1 MKLIFLVAILAMP
14 TALNAQSV
22 KAMKRMPFGE
32 CMDACTVKG
41 LKADACPGIA
51 ECGVQCYSVCRIEP
65 DSVGYLPLYIS
76 QGAASDSLKSLLNP
90 NGYCFPRNHYMA
102 VTTSGIKGQ
111 KLKDAVSTGLKVAA
125 VALNDK
131 TARTAALAGS
141 IALDAF
147 SLSAGKTRVSRIAD
161 RNGNYGVVAEFV
173 NGIALIEFFESN
185 GWHYVNSVATSD
197 GSQRF
202 VFAQPAENEC
212 EDTEPIDPPVAEQ

>member
-1 MKLIFLVAILAMP
+1 MRILSTVLVLLAAANLYGQ
-14 TALNAQSV
+14 TTQQL
-22 KAMKRMPFGE
+22 KRMPFEE

-41 LKADACPGIA
+41 LKADACFSIA
-51 ECGVQCYSVCRIEP
+51 QCGVQCYSVCQAVP
-65 DSVGYLPLYIS
+65 DSAGFIPLYVS
-76 QGAASDSLKSLLNP
+76 GGAASDSLKTLLNP

-102 VTTSGIKGQ
+102 VTTSGVKGQ

-131 TARTAALAGS
+131 TARAAALAGS
-141 IALDAF
+141 IAADAF
-147 SLSAGKTRVSRIAD
+147 TLSVGKTRVSSLSD

-185 GWHYVNSVATSD
+185 GWHYQSSAAAKD

-202 VFAQPAENEC
+202 IFAQPADNEC
-212 EDTEPIDPPVAEQ
+212 DEPIDPPVAEK